1 MQDTC
6 GREGEK
12 VEEGY
17 KEVAARRLGP
27 QGGVYGLLGCPA
39 ARKNEGKRLGRL
51 LDTCVNES
59 ECTDLKIGQ
68 EFDWGRNLYW
78 SQQGRGARGGQ
89 EGRKK
94 EKHVNTESRKVTRRS
109 LPMESKQNVDET
121 KMEM

>member
-59 ECTDLKIGQ
+59 ECTDSKIGQ
-68 EFDWGRNLYW
+68 EFDFGKNLYW
-78 SQQGRGARGGQ
+78 PQLRDEDGGVEKKKKIRKQKSQEANANG
-89 EGRKK
+89 K
-94 EKHVNTESRKVTRRS
+94 
-109 LPMESKQNVDET
+109 
-121 KMEM
+121 